1 MVNSKGKN
9 ISAIRIAVIAC
20 GLLLGVNG
28 GRLIRSSTIAG
39 QVTHSMPA
47 AYTQSDGDTIVEY
60 SGMTKL
66 ACADDL

>member
-1 MVNSKGKN
+1 MVKSKEKN
-9 ISAIRIAVIAC
+9 KSAIRIAVIAC

-28 GRLIRSSTIAG
+28 GRLIRSSTMAG

-60 SGMTKL
+60 SSMTTV
-66 ACADDL
+66 ACVNDL